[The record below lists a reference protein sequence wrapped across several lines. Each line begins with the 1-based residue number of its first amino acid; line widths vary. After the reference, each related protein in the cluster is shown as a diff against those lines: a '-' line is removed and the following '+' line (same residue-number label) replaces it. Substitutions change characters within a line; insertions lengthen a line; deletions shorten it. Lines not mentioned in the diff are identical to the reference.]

1 MLGLEDGEADLVVG
15 LGLRRQ
21 LHRQATLRSER
32 SG

>member
-1 MLGLEDGEADLVVG
+1 MGPVDPFDSA

-21 LHRQATLRSER
+21 LHRQATLRRKR